1 MSNDQILVSD
11 TIGKVSCIIDSSDKP
26 FAQLVLAHGAGA
38 PMTHPFMKEIATGL
52 ANRGVRVIRYN
63 FPYMEAKKKRPDVPA
78 VAHQAVKAISD
89 WAHSKYE
96 KLPLFIGGKSF
107 GGRMSSQW
115 LAKEKPAMVRGICF
129 FGFPLHPAGTP
140 SLERADHL
148 KEVQAPML
156 FHQGTRDAL
165 ANYALVQQVIAG
177 LPRATLITY
186 EGADHSFKR
195 GKEVPFDRIIST
207 TVDWMKSIVNS

>member
-1 MSNDQILVSD
+1 MSSDQIIVSD
-11 TIGKVSCIIDSSDKP
+11 AIGKVSCIVDSSDKP
-26 FAQLVLAHGAGA
+26 FALLVLAHGAGA
-38 PMTHPFMKEIATGL
+38 PMTHPFMKTLASGL
-52 ANRGVRVIRYN
+52 ATRRVVVVRYN

-78 VAHQAVKAISD
+78 VAHQTVKAISD

-115 LAKEKPAMVRGICF
+115 LAKEKPSLVHGICF

-140 SLERADHL
+140 SVELAAHL
-148 KEVQAPML
+148 AEVEAPML
-156 FHQGTRDAL
+156 FHQGTRDSL

-177 LPRATLITY
+177 LPRVTLITY

-195 GKEVPFDRIIST
+195 GKDIPFDRIIST